1 MKQRKTLS
9 YSKNRE
15 KKRHYHRNIEV
26 SFQEEPK
33 KGNKRRKEEWKK
45 TWWAKSSRNVWLAS
59 HSNSQHRST
68 KNIE

>member
-33 KGNKRRKEEWKK
+33 KGNKRRKNLMSKK
-45 TWWAKSSRNVWLAS
+45 LKKCLISCTLQFAA
-59 HSNSQHRST
+59 
-68 KNIE
+68 

>member
-1 MKQRKTLS
+1 MKQRKTQS

-26 SFQEEPK
+26 SLQEEPK

-45 TWWAKSSRNVWLAS
+45 T
-59 HSNSQHRST
+59 
-68 KNIE
+68 